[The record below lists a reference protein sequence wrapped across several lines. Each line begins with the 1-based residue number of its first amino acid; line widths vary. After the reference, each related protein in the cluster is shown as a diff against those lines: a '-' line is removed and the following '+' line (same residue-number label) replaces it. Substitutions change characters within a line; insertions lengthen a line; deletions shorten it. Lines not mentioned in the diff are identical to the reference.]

1 MRGLLFVAQ
10 SQLDA
15 WLEEGVA
22 DVDAAGLHLRGA
34 PAIDLTPACRVLEL
48 LEGADAAG
56 LVGKVA
62 TEARLRE
69 MGGEPWGDS
78 LLLGEVV
85 YTVEPG
91 FLASVDLQKGMA
103 VAGAGVAHP
112 GAGAS
117 PGAGSA
123 GDRRF
128 P

>member
-22 DVDAAGLHLRGA
+22 DVDATGLHLRGA
-34 PAIDLTPACRVLEL
+34 PAIDLTPACRVVEL
-48 LEGADAAG
+48 LEGEDQAG
-56 LVGKVA
+56 LLGKVA

-69 MGGEPWGDS
+69 AGGEPYGDS
-78 LLLGEVV
+78 LLLGDVV

-91 FLASVDLQKGMA
+91 FVASLELQAGMPA
-103 VAGAGVAHP
+103 AGNGVGRSGADASRAGP
-112 GAGAS
+112 
-117 PGAGSA
+117 A